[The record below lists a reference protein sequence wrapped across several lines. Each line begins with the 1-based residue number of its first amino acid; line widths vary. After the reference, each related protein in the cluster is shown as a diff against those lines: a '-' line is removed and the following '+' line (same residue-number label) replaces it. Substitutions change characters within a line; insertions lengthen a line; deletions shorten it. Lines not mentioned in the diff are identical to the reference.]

1 MTEVKALLNLPY
13 SHSEIQSAS
22 FEFKMIPDFIF
33 IGIYMHGQGTLCLI
47 ICLDIFPMWV
57 YK

>member
-33 IGIYMHGQGTLCLI
+33 IGMYLHAQGTLCLI
-47 ICLDIFPMWV
+47 ICLDIFPT
-57 YK
+57 